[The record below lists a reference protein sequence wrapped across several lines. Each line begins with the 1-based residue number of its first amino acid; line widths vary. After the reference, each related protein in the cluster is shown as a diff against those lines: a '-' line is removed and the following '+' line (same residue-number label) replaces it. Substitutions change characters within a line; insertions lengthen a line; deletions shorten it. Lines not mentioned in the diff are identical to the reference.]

1 MALKDADLIVAVGKE
16 IRMTS
21 LDDVN
26 STEKS
31 YKVCGSRPR
40 TFSTS

>member
-1 MALKDADLIVAVGKE
+1 MVLKDADLIVAIGKE

-21 LDDVN
+21 LDDAN

-40 TFSTS
+40 TFSMP